1 MHGNMYHRTSYSKK
15 QRPLTYFAFDIDTW
29 LEYVCMYRYV
39 HEIDAARCVFIWWL
53 RCDAMWPTRMSMIM
67 WQWQIDRFVLFLQH
81 RISKT
86 KHATQNYLHFNKTVW
101 FMWLTLMS
109 LPKQTV
115 NLDDPTIGSR
125 SFLYQ
130 IYIVNLIL

>member
-1 MHGNMYHRTSYSKK
+1 M
-15 QRPLTYFAFDIDTW
+15 Q
-29 LEYVCMYRYV
+29 
-39 HEIDAARCVFIWWL
+39 CVAYL
-53 RCDAMWPTRMSMIM
+53 SGGCERNVADQNMSMIM
-67 WQWQIDRFVLFLQH
+67 WQWQMVRFVLLLKH

-86 KHATQNYLHFNKTVW
+86 KHATRNYLHFNKTVR

-125 SFLYQ
+125 SRIPILYMCVEE
-130 IYIVNLIL
+130 I